1 MSRKTSIV
9 IGTIIGI
16 IILLC
21 LKSGIVFGLL
31 CLLMWLISKAVP
43 SVEFT
48 ITWPFIGLVA
58 WWIISLL
65 IPSRKGDNK

>member
-9 IGTIIGI
+9 ISTVLGL

-48 ITWPFIGLVA
+48 LTWPFIGLVA
-58 WWIISLL
+58 WWIINLL
-65 IPSRKGDNK
+65 FPSKGGDSK